1 MPKKYYFAAAF
12 TALLLAGASHQ
23 AQASEVKVE
32 AELGQS
38 VLSSAKAGHVYL
50 RLNLKAQAA
59 AKEARRAPVNIALV
73 LDRSGSMQGARLAAA
88 KEAAKMA
95 LARLGRDDTIAV
107 VSFSSGVEVMQAAT
121 HLVDQTALKA
131 KIEAMRADGQTA
143 LYAGV
148 MEGGREAKKFLE
160 PSRIN
165 RVILM
170 SDGQAN
176 VGPSSP
182 KELAELGRELG
193 GKGISVTTIG
203 LGLDYNEDL
212 MQRLAAASDGNHAF
226 AENPADL
233 VKFFNSE
240 FGDALN
246 VAAQDLIITIE
257 VKSGFTP
264 HRVLNREGTIDGQRI
279 TLKLNHL
286 QTDTDRSIVVEL
298 DTAAGRSE
306 GDADVADVTVD
317 YLDLDA
323 SARRKSSARL
333 GARFSASDGDVEA
346 SLNKSVSAQV
356 TAQIATEQNEKALEL
371 RDSGDVAGAKK
382 LLQDNAAFLN
392 FSRKNL
398 MLGISP
404 AAPAAAAALDEQE
417 KQNRAEADGLDA
429 DKWDKTR
436 KMMRTQQH
444 KTKSGQSY

>member
-1 MPKKYYFAAAF
+1 MPIKLHFAAAF
-12 TALLLAGASHQ
+12 TALLLATTAHQ
-23 AQASEVKVE
+23 AQASEVTVE

-50 RLNLKAQAA
+50 RLNLKALAA

-73 LDRSGSMQGARLAAA
+73 LDRSGSMQGARIAAA

-107 VSFSSGVEVMQAAT
+107 VSFSSGVEVMQGAT
-121 HLVDQTALKA
+121 HLADQSALKA

-148 MEGGREAKKFLE
+148 VEGGREVKKFLE
-160 PSRIN
+160 PNRIN

-176 VGPSSP
+176 VGPASP

-193 GKGISVTTIG
+193 GKGITVTTIG

-240 FGDALN
+240 FGDALS

-264 HRVLNREGTIDGQRI
+264 RRVLNREGSISGQRI

-306 GDADVADVTVD
+306 GDADVANVTVD
-317 YLDLDA
+317 YLDLDS
-323 SARRKSSARL
+323 SARRSASAQL
-333 GARFSASDGDVEA
+333 GARFSPNDADVEA
-346 SLNKSVSAQV
+346 SLNKSVTAQV
-356 TAQIATEQNEKALEL
+356 TAQIATEQNEKAVEL
-371 RDSGDVAGAKK
+371 RDAGDVAGAKK
-382 LLQDNAAFLN
+382 LLQDNAKFLN
-392 FSRKNL
+392 FSRQKL
-398 MLGISP
+398 TSGI
-404 AAPAAAAALDEQE
+404 APAPPATAAILDEQE
-417 KQNRAEADGLDA
+417 KQNRAEADSLVGEQ
-429 DKWDKTR
+429 WDKTR
-436 KMMRTQQH
+436 KMMRTEQH
-444 KTKSGQSY
+444 KSKSGQAY